1 MNCLKKRSHRRELRE
16 NHLLIAGGFLRTLEE
31 GVEHASECWTRQL
44 NCAESVLRGVCFA
57 QGIDL
62 VDQARRMATPFGG
75 GIGRSED
82 TCGALIGGVLAIG
95 VSLGRT
101 APEQDRL
108 RSYEAAGKLYKTF
121 QARFGSTCCKVL
133 NKGDFKT
140 PEHRTRC
147 GEYVRGGTKLAIQVL
162 RER

>member
-1 MNCLKKRSHRRELRE
+1 MRVPEDGIRH
-16 NHLLIAGGFLRTLEE
+16 AGKCW
-31 GVEHASECWTRQL
+31 ASNL

-57 QGIDL
+57 QSVEL
-62 VDQARRMATPFGG
+62 TDQAKKMATPFGG

-82 TCGALIGGVLAIG
+82 VCGALIGGALAIG

-101 APEQDRL
+101 TPEEDRL
-108 RSYEAAGKLYKTF
+108 RSYEAAGELYRAF

-133 NKGDFKT
+133 NRSDFKS

-147 GEYVRGGTKLAIQVL
+147 GEYVGEATRLAIQIL
-162 RER
+162 REG

>member
-1 MNCLKKRSHRRELRE
+1 M
-16 NHLLIAGGFLRTLEE
+16 RTPEE
-31 GVEHASECWTRQL
+31 GIRHADECWANNL

-57 QGIDL
+57 QDVEL
-62 VDQARRMATPFGG
+62 TDQAKKTATPFGG

-82 TCGALIGGVLAIG
+82 ACGALIGGVLAIG

-101 APEQDRL
+101 EADEDRFA
-108 RSYEAAGKLYKTF
+108 SYEAAGKLYKAF

-133 NKGDFKT
+133 NRSDFKT

-147 GEYVRGGTKLAIQVL
+147 GEYVGVATRLAIQTL
-162 RER
+162 REG

>member
-1 MNCLKKRSHRRELRE
+1 MR
-16 NHLLIAGGFLRTLEE
+16 APEE
-31 GVEHASECWTRQL
+31 GIRHADECWIKNL

-57 QGIDL
+57 QNVEL
-62 VDQARRMATPFGG
+62 TDQGLKMSTPFGG

-82 TCGALIGGVLAIG
+82 ICGALVGGVLAIG

-101 APEQDRL
+101 APDEDRYA
-108 RSYEAAGKLYKTF
+108 SYDAAARLHKEFEALF
-121 QARFGSTCCKVL
+121 RSTCCKVL
-133 NKGDFKT
+133 NKSDFKT

-147 GEYVRGGTKLAIQVL
+147 GEYVGGATRLAIQIL

>member
-1 MNCLKKRSHRRELRE
+1 M
-16 NHLLIAGGFLRTLEE
+16 RTPEE
-31 GVEHASECWTRQL
+31 GIRHAGECWASSL

-57 QGIDL
+57 QSIEL
-62 VDQARRMATPFGG
+62 TDQAKRMATPFGG

-82 TCGALIGGVLAIG
+82 VCGALVGGVLAIG

-101 APEQDRL
+101 APEEDRL
-108 RSYEAAGKLYKTF
+108 KSYEAAGKLFKAF
-121 QARFGSTCCKVL
+121 QARFGSTGCKVL

-147 GEYVRGGTKLAIQVL
+147 GEYVEGATKLAIRIL
-162 RER
+162 REA